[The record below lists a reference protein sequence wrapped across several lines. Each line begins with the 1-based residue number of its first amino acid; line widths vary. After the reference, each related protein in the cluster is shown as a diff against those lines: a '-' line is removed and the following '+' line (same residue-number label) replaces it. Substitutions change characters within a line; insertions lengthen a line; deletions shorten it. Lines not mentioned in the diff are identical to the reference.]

1 LAGFD
6 IIILAGF
13 AYHFALE
20 YIYSISAPFYE
31 KGNSLREIERLTNFA
46 KSSIRQSSIIS
57 SGHPLR
63 KIEER
68 QLPFH
73 KTPKFMRSGT
83 IPYGY
88 AYHNGDLVMDPR
100 EFKNVQLICSLW
112 SKGNS
117 LKAVART

>member
-1 LAGFD
+1 MKRPKYLD
-6 IIILAGF
+6 IIEF
-13 AYHFALE
+13 SPYDLE
-20 YIYSISAPFYE
+20 YIYSISAPLYE
-31 KGNSLREIERLTNFA
+31 KVNSLREIERITNFA
-46 KSSIRQSSIIS
+46 KSSIRQAFIS
-57 SGHPLR
+57 AGHPLR

-100 EFKNVQLICSLW
+100 EF
-112 SKGNS
+112 
-117 LKAVART
+117 